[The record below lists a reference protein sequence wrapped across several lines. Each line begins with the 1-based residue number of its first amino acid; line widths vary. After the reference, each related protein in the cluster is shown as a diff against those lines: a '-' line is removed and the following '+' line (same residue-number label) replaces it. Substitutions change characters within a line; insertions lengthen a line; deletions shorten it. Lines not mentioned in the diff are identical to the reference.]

1 MSSSNFTLAQLE
13 ADIAKKSAFVEPL
26 LTEIGKSIVGQRK
39 LLEALLIGLLCRG
52 HVLIEGVPG
61 LAKTRTVN
69 ALARALDLSFKRI
82 QFTPDLLPSDLIGTP
97 VYHPGRGEFDIRKGP
112 IFAHVVL
119 ADEINRAP
127 AKVQS
132 ALLEAMEEG
141 QVTLGEVSEL
151 LPQPFIVLATQ
162 NPLEH
167 EGTYPLPEAQVDRF
181 MFKVIVTYPLRH
193 QEAEVIDRISSETSV
208 EIRPVVSAATLAAA
222 SEAVRTLHLDD
233 KVRDYILDIVEAT
246 REPSICG
253 KGELQSLIE
262 HGVSPRG
269 GIALA
274 RAARAH
280 AFLRHRPY
288 VIPDDVLAVAMMVLR
303 HRLLLSYEA
312 DAKGISS
319 DEILAQIF
327 SAVPTP

>member
-1 MSSSNFTLAQLE
+1 M
-13 ADIAKKSAFVEPL
+13 
-26 LTEIGKSIVGQRK
+26 
-39 LLEALLIGLLCRG
+39 
-52 HVLIEGVPG
+52 
-61 LAKTRTVN
+61 
-69 ALARALDLSFKRI
+69 
-82 QFTPDLLPSDLIGTP
+82 
-97 VYHPGRGEFDIRKGP
+97 
-112 IFAHVVL
+112 
-119 ADEINRAP
+119 
-127 AKVQS
+127 QS

-193 QEAEVIDRISSETSV
+193 EEAEVIDRISSESAL
-208 EIRPVVSAATLAAA
+208 EIRPVVSAATLAVA

-233 KVRDYILDIVEAT
+233 KVRDYILDLIEAT
-246 REPSICG
+246 RDPARCG

-319 DEILAQIF
+319 DEVLAQIF

>member
-1 MSSSNFTLAQLE
+1 MAQLE

-26 LTEIGKSIVGQRK
+26 LTEIGKSVVGQRK

-69 ALARALDLSFKRI
+69 ALARALSLSFKRI

-141 QVTLGEVSEL
+141 QVTLGEVSEP
-151 LPQPFIVLATQ
+151 LPQPF
-162 NPLEH
+162 
-167 EGTYPLPEAQVDRF
+167 
-181 MFKVIVTYPLRH
+181 
-193 QEAEVIDRISSETSV
+193 
-208 EIRPVVSAATLAAA
+208 
-222 SEAVRTLHLDD
+222 
-233 KVRDYILDIVEAT
+233 
-246 REPSICG
+246 
-253 KGELQSLIE
+253 
-262 HGVSPRG
+262 
-269 GIALA
+269 
-274 RAARAH
+274 
-280 AFLRHRPY
+280 
-288 VIPDDVLAVAMMVLR
+288 
-303 HRLLLSYEA
+303 
-312 DAKGISS
+312 
-319 DEILAQIF
+319 
-327 SAVPTP
+327 

>member
-1 MSSSNFTLAQLE
+1 LSSSNLTLAQLE
-13 ADIAKKSAFVEPL
+13 ADIIQKSAFVEPL
-26 LTEIGKSIVGQRK
+26 LTEIGKAVVGQRK

-69 ALARALDLSFKRI
+69 ALARALNLSFKRI

-193 QEAEVIDRISSETSV
+193 EEAEVIDRISSESAL
-208 EIRPVVSAATLAAA
+208 EIRPVVSAATLAVA

-233 KVRDYILDIVEAT
+233 KVRDYILDLIEAT
-246 REPSICG
+246 RDPARCG

-319 DEILAQIF
+319 DEVLAQIF
-327 SAVPTP
+327 SAVPSP

>member
-26 LTEIGKSIVGQRK
+26 LTEIGKAVVGQRK

-61 LAKTRTVN
+61 LAKTRAVN

-193 QEAEVIDRISSETSV
+193 EEAEVIDRISSESAV
-208 EIRPVVSAATLAAA
+208 EIRPVVSAATLAVA
-222 SEAVRTLHLDD
+222 SETVRTLHLDD
-233 KVRDYILDIVEAT
+233 KVRDYILDLIEAT
-246 REPSICG
+246 RDPARCG
-253 KGELQSLIE
+253 KGELQALIE

-319 DEILAQIF
+319 DEVLAQIF

>member
-26 LTEIGKSIVGQRK
+26 LTEIGKAVVGQRK

-193 QEAEVIDRISSETSV
+193 EEAEVIDRISSESV
-208 EIRPVVSAATLAAA
+208 LEIRPVVSAAILAVA
-222 SEAVRTLHLDD
+222 SETVRTLHLDD
-233 KVRDYILDIVEAT
+233 KVRDYILDLIEAT
-246 REPSICG
+246 REPALCG

-280 AFLRHRPY
+280 AFLLHRPY
-288 VIPDDVLAVAMMVLR
+288 VIPDDVMAVAMMVLR

-319 DEILAQIF
+319 DEVLAQIF
-327 SAVPTP
+327 SAVPKP

>member
-1 MSSSNFTLAQLE
+1 MSSSNLTLAQLE
-13 ADIAKKSAFVEPL
+13 ADIIQKSAFVEPL
-26 LTEIGKSIVGQRK
+26 LTEIGKAVVGQRK

-193 QEAEVIDRISSETSV
+193 EEAEVIDRISSESAL
-208 EIRPVVSAATLAAA
+208 EIRPVVSAATLAVA

-233 KVRDYILDIVEAT
+233 KVRDYILDLIEAT
-246 REPSICG
+246 RDPARCG

-319 DEILAQIF
+319 DEVLAQIF
-327 SAVPTP
+327 SAVPSP

>member
-1 MSSSNFTLAQLE
+1 MSTPHFTLAQLE

-26 LTEIGKSIVGQRK
+26 FSEISKSIVGQRK

-69 ALARALDLSFKRI
+69 ALARALDLTFKRI

-112 IFAHVVL
+112 IFANVVL

-141 QVTLGEVSEL
+141 QVTLGETCEL

-181 MFKVIVTYPLRH
+181 MFKVLVTYPSRH
-193 QEAEVIDRISSETSV
+193 QEAEVIDRISSENNI
-208 EIRPVVSAATLAAA
+208 EISPVVSALSLSIA
-222 SEAVRTLHLDD
+222 SETVRTLHLDN
-233 KVRDYILDIVEAT
+233 KVRDYILDIIEAT
-246 REPSICG
+246 RDPARCG

-269 GIALA
+269 GISLA

-288 VIPDDVLAVAMMVLR
+288 VVPDDVQAVAMMVLR

-312 DAKGISS
+312 DAKGINS
-319 DEILAQIF
+319 DEVLAQIF
-327 SAVPTP
+327 SAVPKP